1 MTKNLKNLL
10 IENRL
15 IKNKVV
21 VPDEFEFE
29 EGNKYYIGCKD
40 GEFVTTVYYST
51 TDKWIN

>member
-15 IKNKVV
+15 IKNRVV

-40 GEFVTTVYYST
+40 GEFV
-51 TDKWIN
+51 

>member
-1 MTKNLKNLL
+1 MSLKFGEIKNDKKSKNLL

-40 GEFVTTVYYST
+40 GEFV
-51 TDKWIN
+51 